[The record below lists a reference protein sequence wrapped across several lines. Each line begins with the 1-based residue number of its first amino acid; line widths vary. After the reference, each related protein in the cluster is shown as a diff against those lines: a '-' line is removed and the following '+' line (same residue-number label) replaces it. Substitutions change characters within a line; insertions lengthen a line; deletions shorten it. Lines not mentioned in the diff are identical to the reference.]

1 MAKKRDH
8 KEFYEKPTI
17 VKHPI
22 GSLNRFGKLASAVP
36 YASID
41 GIPVEEMVH
50 AYGSPLWVVSEA
62 TLRRKY
68 ADMYR
73 AFSLRYPAV
82 AIAYS
87 YKTNYLSAICSILHQ
102 EGALA
107 EVVSGF
113 EYQIAESLGVPGNQ
127 IIFNGPLKR
136 PAEIT
141 KAISQGA
148 RINIDSY
155 DELALIEEIAQK
167 LGRTV
172 PVGVRIN
179 MAVGPLVWD
188 RFGFNLESGQAMEA
202 CYRVLSSPWL
212 KLVGLHEH
220 LGTFILDPD
229 LYRQMAEKLAGL
241 AKALIDYGVTLEYLD
256 IGGGYASH
264 NTLHDQW
271 LPADYATPTFDQY
284 AEAIC
289 PTLIKLLPQPPPL
302 LILEPGRALV
312 DEAMHMLTSVVSVR
326 YLSSGQKGVVVDA
339 GVNLLSSV
347 AWYRYEIRAA
357 TLAGSISAGSV
368 LEEVNLYG
376 PLCMNID
383 ILQNKVSLPP
393 LRMGDILIV
402 KNVGAYNFTQS
413 MQFIQPRPAIVM
425 VNEGNVE
432 VIRPAETMEYIKQ
445 LEKVPQRLQYKPQQ
459 QVSRAKA

>member
-1 MAKKRDH
+1 M
-8 KEFYEKPTI
+8 
-17 VKHPI
+17 
-22 GSLNRFGKLASAVP
+22 P

-41 GIPVEEMVH
+41 GVPVEELVQN
-50 AYGSPLWVVSEA
+50 YGSPLYVVSEA
-62 TLRRKY
+62 VLRRKY
-68 ADMYR
+68 SELYR
-73 AFSLRYPAV
+73 AFSLRYPSV
-82 AIAYS
+82 AIGYS

-113 EYQIAESLGVPGNQ
+113 EYEIAESLGVPGNQ

-136 PAEIT
+136 PAELT

-148 RINIDSY
+148 RIHIDSY

-172 PVGVRIN
+172 PVAIRMN
-179 MAVGPLVWD
+179 MAVGPLAWD
-188 RFGFNLESGQAMEA
+188 RFGFNLENGQAMDA
-202 CYRVLSSPWL
+202 AHRVISSPWL

-229 LYRQMAEKLAGL
+229 LYRQMAEKLASF
-241 AKALIDYGVTLEYLD
+241 ARSLIEYGVTLEYLD

-284 AEAIC
+284 ADAIC
-289 PTLIKLLPQPPPL
+289 PTLIKNLPQPLPL
-302 LILEPGRALV
+302 LIMEPGRALV
-312 DEAMHMLTSVVSVR
+312 DEAVQMLTSVVSVR
-326 YLSSGQKGVVVDA
+326 NMTSGQKGVVMDA
-339 GVNLLSSV
+339 GVNLLSNV

-357 TLAGSISAGSV
+357 TLAGSISAGSI

-383 ILQNKVSLPP
+383 VLQQRVALPP
-393 LRMGDILIV
+393 LRAGDILII

-413 MQFIQPRPAIVM
+413 TQFIQPRPAIVLI
-425 VNEGNVE
+425 NEGEVE
-432 VIRPAETMEYIKQ
+432 LIRAAENMEYIKQ

-459 QVSRAKA
+459 KASRARN

>member
-1 MAKKRDH
+1 M
-8 KEFYEKPTI
+8 
-17 VKHPI
+17 
-22 GSLNRFGKLASAVP
+22 P

-41 GIPVEEMVH
+41 GVPVEELVQS
-50 AYGSPLWVVSEA
+50 YGSPLYVVSEA
-62 TLRRKY
+62 VLRRKY
-68 ADMYR
+68 NELYR
-73 AFSLRYPAV
+73 AFSLRYPSV
-82 AIAYS
+82 AIGYS
-87 YKTNYLSAICSILHQ
+87 YKTNYLSAVCSILHQ

-113 EYQIAESLGVPGNQ
+113 EYEIAESLGVPGNQ

-148 RINIDSY
+148 RIHIDSY
-155 DELALIEEIAQK
+155 DELSMVEEIAQK
-167 LGRTV
+167 LGKTV
-172 PVGVRIN
+172 PVAIRLN
-179 MAVGPLVWD
+179 MAVGPLAWD
-188 RFGFNLESGQAMEA
+188 RFGFNVENGQAMDA
-202 CYRVLSSPWL
+202 AYRVLSSPWL

-229 LYRQMAEKLAGL
+229 LYRQMAEKLCTF
-241 AKALIDYGVTLEYLD
+241 AKSLIDYGVTLEYLD

-284 AEAIC
+284 ADAIC
-289 PTLIKLLPQPPPL
+289 PTLIKNLPQPLPL
-302 LILEPGRALV
+302 LIMEPGRALV
-312 DEAMHMLTSVVSVR
+312 DEAVQMLTSVVSVR
-326 YLSSGQKGVVVDA
+326 YMTNGQKGVVVDA
-339 GVNLLSSV
+339 GVNLLSNV

-357 TLAGSISAGSV
+357 TLAGSISAGSI
-368 LEEVNLYG
+368 LEEVNIYG

-383 ILQNKVSLPP
+383 VLQQKVALPP
-393 LRMGDILIV
+393 LRSGDILII

-413 MQFIQPRPAIVM
+413 TQFIQPRPGIVLI
-425 VNEGNVE
+425 NEGEVE
-432 VIRPAETMEYIKQ
+432 VIRTAENMEYIKQ

-459 QVSRAKA
+459 KTSRAKN

>member
-1 MAKKRDH
+1 MVKKRDL

-22 GSLNRFGKLASAVP
+22 GSLNRYSKLASAVP

-41 GIPVEEMVH
+41 GVPVEELVQS
-50 AYGSPLWVVSEA
+50 YGSPLYVVSESV
-62 TLRRKY
+62 LRRKY
-68 ADMYR
+68 AELYR
-73 AFSLRYPAV
+73 AFSLRYPSI
-82 AIAYS
+82 AIGYS

-113 EYQIAESLGVPGNQ
+113 EYEIAESLGVPGNQ

-136 PAEIT
+136 PAELT

-148 RINIDSY
+148 RIHIDSY

-172 PVGVRIN
+172 PVAIRMN
-179 MAVGPLVWD
+179 MTVGPLAWD
-188 RFGFNLESGQAMEA
+188 RFGFNLEDGQAMDA
-202 CYRVLSSPWL
+202 AHRVISSPWL

-220 LGTFILDPD
+220 LGTFVLDPD
-229 LYRQMAEKLAGL
+229 LYRQMAEKLASF
-241 AKALIDYGVTLEYLD
+241 ARSLIEYGVTLEYLD

-284 AEAIC
+284 ADAIC
-289 PTLIKLLPQPPPL
+289 PTLIKNLPQPLPL
-302 LILEPGRALV
+302 LIMEPGRALV
-312 DEAMHMLTSVVSVR
+312 DEAVQMLTSVVSVR
-326 YLSSGQKGVVVDA
+326 NMTSGQKGVVIDA
-339 GVNLLSSV
+339 GVNLLSNV

-357 TLAGSISAGSV
+357 TLAGSISAGSI
-368 LEEVNLYG
+368 LEEVNIYG

-383 ILQNKVSLPP
+383 VLQHKVALPP
-393 LRMGDILIV
+393 LRAGDVLII

-413 MQFIQPRPAIVM
+413 TQFIQPRPAIVLI
-425 VNEGNVE
+425 NEGEVE
-432 VIRPAETMEYIKQ
+432 LIRVAENMEYIKQ
-445 LEKVPQRLQYKPQQ
+445 LDKVPQRLQYKPKQKAP
-459 QVSRAKA
+459 RAKN

>member
-1 MAKKRDH
+1 M
-8 KEFYEKPTI
+8 
-17 VKHPI
+17 
-22 GSLNRFGKLASAVP
+22 P

-41 GIPVEEMVH
+41 GVPVEELVQS
-50 AYGSPLWVVSEA
+50 YGSPLYVVSEA
-62 TLRRKY
+62 VLRRKY
-68 ADMYR
+68 NELYR
-73 AFSLRYPAV
+73 AFSLRYPTV
-82 AIAYS
+82 AIGYS

-113 EYQIAESLGVPGNQ
+113 EYEIAESLGVPGNQ

-148 RINIDSY
+148 RIHIDSY
-155 DELALIEEIAQK
+155 DELALVEEIAQK
-167 LGRTV
+167 LGKTV
-172 PVGVRIN
+172 PVAIRLN
-179 MAVGPLVWD
+179 MTVGPLAWD
-188 RFGFNLESGQAMEA
+188 RFGFNLESGQAMDA
-202 CYRVLSSPWL
+202 AYRVLSSPWL

-229 LYRQMAEKLAGL
+229 LYRQMAEKLSNF
-241 AKALIDYGVTLEYLD
+241 AKSLIDYGVTLEYLD
-256 IGGGYASH
+256 IGGGFASH

-284 AEAIC
+284 ADAIC
-289 PTLIKLLPQPPPL
+289 PTLIKNLPQPLPL

-312 DEAMHMLTSVVSVR
+312 DEAVQMLTSVVSVR
-326 YLSSGQKGVVVDA
+326 YMTSGQKGVVIDA
-339 GVNLLSSV
+339 GVNLLSNV

-357 TLAGSISAGSV
+357 TLAGSISAGSI
-368 LEEVNLYG
+368 LEEVNIYG

-383 ILQNKVSLPP
+383 VLQQKVALPP
-393 LRMGDILIV
+393 LRSGDILII
-402 KNVGAYNFTQS
+402 KNIGAYNFTQS
-413 MQFIQPRPAIVM
+413 TQFIQPRPAIVLI
-425 VNEGNVE
+425 NEGEVE
-432 VIRPAETMEYIKQ
+432 VIRTAENMQYIKQ

-459 QVSRAKA
+459 KTSRAKN